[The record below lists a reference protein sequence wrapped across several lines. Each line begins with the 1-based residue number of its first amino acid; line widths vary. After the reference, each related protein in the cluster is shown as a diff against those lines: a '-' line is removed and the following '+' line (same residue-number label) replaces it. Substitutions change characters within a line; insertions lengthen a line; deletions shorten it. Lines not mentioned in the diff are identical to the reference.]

1 MAFASVSVDI
11 YLPALPVI
19 SKDLGGDA
27 ELSITGFLIG
37 FSLAQLFWGPVSD
50 KIGRKKPLIIGVSL
64 FIIGSFFCALS
75 TSIYEMLFWR
85 VFQAFGASTAPTLAR
100 AMIRDMFDKTRAAEM
115 LSTLVVIMAIAPIIA
130 PFIGSFITEIS
141 SWRFIFYLISIFG
154 IFVFLALFFV
164 PETLK
169 DKSDDSLIKAFK
181 NYKILLF
188 NTHFMRYASALM
200 FYYTAIYTFI
210 TASAFVYIEHFGVK
224 TQDYGY
230 FFSVNIIGVMA
241 LSFFNRNLVKKFS
254 LDTLLKLAIFVSLIS
269 ASLLFL
275 FEISGLLSLYLM
287 AVFIF
292 FVFSSNGIIATT
304 ATAAALDR
312 VALNMVGSAS
322 ALVGAMQYG
331 RGILASILYAFL
343 KDGTPLIMCAMIAFF
358 TFLSAFAIFVRI
370 KFLN

>member
-75 TSIYEMLFWR
+75 TNIYEMLFWR
-85 VFQAFGASTAPTLAR
+85 VFQAFGASTAPMIAR
-100 AMIRDMFDKTRAAEM
+100 AMIRDMFDKTRAART
-115 LSTLVVIMAIAPIIA
+115 LSTLVVIMAVAPIIA
-130 PFIGSFITEIS
+130 PFIGSFIAEIS
-141 SWRFIFYLISIFG
+141 SWHFIFYLLSIFG
-154 IFVFLALFFV
+154 VFVLLALFFV

-169 DKSDDSLIKAFK
+169 QRSDESLIRAFK

-188 NTHFMRYASALM
+188 NAHFMRYASALM

-210 TASAFVYIEHFGVK
+210 TASAFVYTQYFGVK

-241 LSFFNRNLVKKFS
+241 LSFFNRNLVRKFS

-269 ASLLFL
+269 AGLLFL

-292 FVFSSNGIIATT
+292 FVFSSNGIIATS

-312 VALNMVGSAS
+312 VASNMVGSAS

-331 RGILASILYAFL
+331 SGILASILYAFL
-343 KDGTPLIMCAMIAFF
+343 KDGTPFIMCAMIAFF